1 MLAWIPQRADEVL
14 FRCFGNCGR
23 FHSWSALRQPSRL
36 LGVRFLGWLG
46 FLCRVFQVEGVTYP
60 GPAVFQCPG
69 PVVDVI
75 LGILGRVVAYPVPD
89 LES

>member
-1 MLAWIPQRADEVL
+1 M
-14 FRCFGNCGR
+14 
-23 FHSWSALRQPSRL
+23 
-36 LGVRFLGWLG
+36 
-46 FLCRVFQVEGVTYP
+46 TYP

-89 LES
+89 LESWPPSGCEVLVRIVQYGFLGWFWF